1 MRSHDPF
8 GTCRNCGCHIMWV
21 KTKAGKNM
29 PVDPTMISYRRPEAG
44 AKAKEK
50 IVTPEGEVVCADKV
64 SSERQKALATYH
76 TLPPARQETVEK
88 KKSRPFD
95 RNDS

>member
-21 KTKAGKNM
+21 KTKA
-29 PVDPTMISYRRPEAG
+29 
-44 AKAKEK
+44 K

-64 SSERQKALATYH
+64 SSESAEGFGYISHFATCKA
-76 TLPPARQETVEK
+76 
-88 KKSRPFD
+88 
-95 RNDS
+95 RNR

>member
-8 GTCRNCGCHIMWV
+8 GTCRNCGCQIMWV

-29 PVDPTMISYRRPEAG
+29 PVDPTMISYRRPGAG
-44 AKAKEK
+44 VKAKEK

-64 SSERQKALATYH
+64 SSESAEGLIALQAVSPSLQQDLYERLSH
-76 TLPPARQETVEK
+76 P
-88 KKSRPFD
+88 D
-95 RNDS
+95 